1 MNKMASQQ
9 SKLIYEDLT
18 YKVRGAIF
26 KVYNELGFGHK
37 ESVYCKALAIE
48 FNKQEI
54 PHKEEPRLEIKYDGV
69 NVGVY
74 VPDFLIDD
82 KVIIEMKSVDFLPKE
97 AEKQLVYYLK
107 GTSYRLGFLVNF
119 GGSKLEII
127 RKIWG

>member
-1 MNKMASQQ
+1 MTKS

-18 YKVRGAIF
+18 YKIRGVIF

-37 ESVYCKALAIE
+37 ESVYRKALAIE

-54 PHKEEPRLEIKYDGV
+54 HHKEEPRLEIKYDGLS
-69 NVGVY
+69 VGVY
-74 VPDFLIDD
+74 VPDFLVDD

-107 GTSYRLGFLVNF
+107 GTSYRLGLLVNF
-119 GGSKLEII
+119 GASKLEIK